1 MSKRHRELREAR
13 RKYEAVQS
21 MTGYDMVDLLAE
33 QGWLAPVEVGRTVE
47 PVTGNTEV
55 LFECGPGS
63 SDRAR
68 AWGAIGVTVPL
79 SAEMVLEVEAGTRN
93 LGKMAAEAAIKVI
106 LEREEREKKTGPV
119 RFG

>member
-1 MSKRHRELREAR
+1 MSKRNRRDIREAR

-33 QGWLAPVEVGRTVE
+33 QGWQAPVEVGRTVE

-63 SDRAR
+63 SDRAK

-93 LGKMAAEAAIKVI
+93 LGRMAAEAAIKAI
-106 LEREEREKKTGPV
+106 LEREERAKSRPV
-119 RFG
+119 RF

>member
-1 MSKRHRELREAR
+1 MSRRHRELRDAR

-33 QGWLAPVEVGRTVE
+33 QGWQPPVEVGRTVE

-63 SDRAR
+63 SDRAK

-93 LGKMAAEAAIKVI
+93 LGKMAAEAAIKAI
-106 LEREEREKKTGPV
+106 LEREERAKSRPV
-119 RFG
+119 RF